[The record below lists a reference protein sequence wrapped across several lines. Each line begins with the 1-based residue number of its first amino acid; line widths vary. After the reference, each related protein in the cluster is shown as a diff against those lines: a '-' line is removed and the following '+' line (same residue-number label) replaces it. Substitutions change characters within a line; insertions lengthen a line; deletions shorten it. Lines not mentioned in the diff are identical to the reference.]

1 MNIAVIIVFFVCA
14 FLFHPFIDSHLVR
27 KAPASYSDGVYMM
40 NGNDRPSPRRLSHLF
55 MRGADGLASKINRT
69 ALFAF
74 FGQVVTNEIVM
85 ASESGCPIE
94 VFRIDVE
101 QCDEVYDP
109 ECQGDKYIP
118 FHRAA
123 YDRETGQ
130 SPNQPREQINQ
141 VTPWIDGSFVYSTS
155 ETWLN
160 TMRSFVNGTLLTEKG
175 GTMPVRN
182 TMRVPLFNN
191 PIPSQMRMNNAQEL
205 FLLGDPRTN
214 QNPAMLTFA
223 IVMMRWHNVI
233 AHRIKNQH
241 PSWSDE
247 DIFQRARRIVVA
259 SLQNVFVYEYLP
271 SLLEVELPPYKGYNP
286 DMHPGISHMFQSA
299 AFRFGHS
306 LIPPGIYMR
315 DAQCNYHVT
324 TAGYP
329 ALRLCST
336 WWNANDVLSEVK
348 VEDILM
354 GMSSQIGERE
364 DALLC
369 SDVRDKL
376 FGPMEFSRRDLGMF

>member
-1 MNIAVIIVFFVCA
+1 
-14 FLFHPFIDSHLVR
+14 
-27 KAPASYSDGVYMM
+27 MM

-141 VTPWIDGSFVYSTS
+141 VTSWIDGSFVYSTS

-271 SLLEVELPPYKGYNP
+271 SLLETKLPPYKGYNP

-376 FGPMEFSRRDLGMF
+376 FGPMEFSRRDLGTFWDEMT